1 MDRVLVPSED
11 EVSLP
16 SQTLLELVLEE
27 NEASGEFQTLIDL
40 LLVEAA
46 DAEQVE
52 GRTALTTLLDDSR
65 AGPFTVFLPT
75 DAAFRGFSSAS
86 TSIVNDPLNVEARR
100 SFLEFHVL
108 LHAAGEELSP
118 ILATQYCDRLAVAGE
133 YTTLD
138 RGLKLRSDLTAGDTI
153 ILQGLFNE
161 DDAAVQNCVRG
172 ELDVFVGDIAATNGV
187 AHTTNIALVPEDG
200 LNFESPVSD
209 SSGLSTGAI
218 VGIVIGSLAGA
229 ALIGGGGKYW
239 VEKNRGDAA
248 RPARKSRKT
257 EFSKFDDAI
266 PDM

>member
-1 MDRVLVPSED
+1 VEVLGTTGSSSDARTIDIRVDSANADGFCVDVPENTNSSACANNPGVDTINGWIHEMDRVLVPSED

-209 SSGLSTGAI
+209 
-218 VGIVIGSLAGA
+218 
-229 ALIGGGGKYW
+229 
-239 VEKNRGDAA
+239 R
-248 RPARKSRKT
+248 
-257 EFSKFDDAI
+257 
-266 PDM
+266 